1 MSGLFESGELKERL
15 QQPTTNSSL
24 VHVYFP
30 SYGVFNALKHV
41 SFNGIHQL
49 SILVFLP
56 VSFSLCLSNVHN
68 RNTVHRFSVFFL
80 FLCFFFQIS
89 KKLLFISHCLSVCL
103 SVSLSVS
110 LFLLLLLLL
119 LRLLVI
125 IILLIL
131 ILVLFSFVI
140 SFSGGFFFFF
150 SLSQSCGMQS
160 STSRIR
166 DLQINQSVSN

>member
-103 SVSLSVS
+103 SVCLSLCFTFSS
-110 LFLLLLLLL
+110 SFASSPSSSCYHYSSDSYSCSIL
-119 LRLLVI
+119 LRN
-125 IILLIL
+125 
-131 ILVLFSFVI
+131 
-140 SFSGGFFFFF
+140 FF
-150 SLSQSCGMQS
+150 
-160 STSRIR
+160 
-166 DLQINQSVSN
+166 